1 MNPKW
6 RKAMSFAINKAMRHY
21 KTLPI
26 HPSGFCFLEDLAH
39 VLPLGGNLHRTPT
52 QLELMQVICAED
64 IGRFE
69 GTCIKG
75 GWPPRARDVLA
86 RCVQSHSLS
95 LTEGLSDDA
104 IHSKYTVDTAK
115 TGPLLFH
122 YTSDKLL
129 YPILE
134 SGYIIPGGAQ
144 NLVPMCSCLA
154 IACPTLASS
163 PTTSRS
169 E

>member
-1 MNPKW
+1 MDRTW
-6 RKAMSFAINKAMRHY
+6 RKAISFAINKAMRHC
-21 KTLPI
+21 KRLPI
-26 HPSGFCFLEDLAH
+26 HPSGFCFLEDLSHA
-39 VLPLGGNLHRTPT
+39 LPLSGNLYRTPT
-52 QLELMQVICAED
+52 QIEVMQVICAED

-86 RCVQSHSLS
+86 RCVQGHSR
-95 LTEGLSDDA
+95 TPKEGLSDDA
-104 IHSKYTVDTAK
+104 IHSKYTVATAK

-129 YPILE
+129 YSILE
-134 SGYIIPGGAQ
+134 SGYIIPGGTLL
-144 NLVPMCSCLA
+144 LVTTCLCLA
-154 IACPTLASS
+154 IAFPPLASF
-163 PTTSRS
+163 PTNSRS